1 MLLSDMKG
9 FSKIRFWIIAAFIT
23 IALIGNVIMFSK
35 FNEWS
40 TLYRVEVKRTAM
52 QVEENG
58 PSSIDLEACEYVSAI
73 TEFEPGMYL
82 NNDYVVASYDD
93 KLYAVE
99 YSPQSSM
106 SPIFITDAILLLF
119 FVFLL
124 IALFLIDK
132 KIVRPFNSMSDMTV
146 DLAKGN
152 LSKPIKAEKSKIF
165 GKFLWGMD
173 MLRENLEASKKREL
187 DYQKEKKT
195 MILSLSHDIKTP
207 LSAIELYTKAL
218 EDGLYDSKEQ
228 RCEALQGIL
237 RNVNDIKNY
246 AGEINK
252 LSRDDFLKLDVNL
265 KEAYLDDVI
274 SDIEIYYKEKLSV
287 LHTEFHIEEHD
298 NSLLVC
304 DPDRLI
310 EVLQNIIENAIKY
323 GDGKK
328 IAISFD
334 DEEDCKLISVF
345 NTGIAPDDTDTEN
358 LFDSF
363 YRGKNVGNVP
373 GSGLG
378 LYICKN
384 LLRKMNGD
392 VFCSRSKEGFVV
404 TAVLKKA

>member
-1 MLLSDMKG
+1 MRS
-9 FSKIRFWIIAAFIT
+9 FSKIRVWIIAVYLIVAFV
-23 IALIGNVIMFSK
+23 GNAILFSVCNDRDT
-35 FNEWS
+35 F
-40 TLYRVEVKRTAM
+40 YIVEAKRIAM

-58 PSSIDLEACEYVSAI
+58 PSSVDLGECKYV
-73 TEFEPGMYL
+73 TDVKPFTPGTYL
-82 NNDYVVASYDD
+82 NSEYIVASFENE
-93 KLYAVE
+93 LYAVE
-99 YSPQSSM
+99 YMPENSM
-106 SPIFITDAILLLF
+106 TPILVTDVIL
-119 FVFLL
+119 FVFFLFIV
-124 IALFLIDK
+124 IALYLADK
-132 KIVRPFNSMSDMTV
+132 KIVKPFNSMSDLTV

-152 LSKPIKAEKSKIF
+152 LSTPIKAEKSKIF
-165 GKFLWGMD
+165 GKFLGGMD
-173 MLRENLEASKKREL
+173 MLRENLEESKKREL

-195 MILSLSHDIKTP
+195 MVLSLSHDIKTP

-252 LSRDDFLKLDVNL
+252 LSRDDFLKLDVNV

-287 LHTEFHIEEHD
+287 LHTVFHIEEHD
-298 NSLLVC
+298 NSLLEC

-392 VFCSRSKEGFVV
+392 VFCSRSDEGFVV